1 VLSDLSLLHEP
12 TNAWEWVKKKKKR
25 VVDGGRKEKRKE
37 EDQWVG
43 KSWEKWNREME
54 EENREKGEYLGNH
67 SSY

>member
-1 VLSDLSLLHEP
+1 MGVG
-12 TNAWEWVKKKKKR
+12 KKKKKR